1 MDDKSYN
8 AHFKVFKVIKSI
20 MKTGIELIKKER
32 EEQIHKHGFSL
43 QKDAEF
49 YKNGE
54 LMQASDF
61 CLEQA
66 RIKAG
71 IINVERIKWP
81 DGWGEY
87 FEQKIRN
94 KSVIDQL
101 TVCGAFI
108 LAEKDRTNDNNLD
121 IPIDIISKKI
131 DNLIIAIIS

>member
-54 LMQASDF
+54 LLQAADF

-71 IINVERIKWP
+71 VQKNMQLAWP
-81 DGWGEY
+81 DGWDLY
-87 FEQKIRN
+87 FRDKIYG

-108 LAEKDRTNDNNLD
+108 LAEKDRTNDDDLDEAIKKISSKINNL
-121 IPIDIISKKI
+121 IGTM
-131 DNLIIAIIS
+131 L